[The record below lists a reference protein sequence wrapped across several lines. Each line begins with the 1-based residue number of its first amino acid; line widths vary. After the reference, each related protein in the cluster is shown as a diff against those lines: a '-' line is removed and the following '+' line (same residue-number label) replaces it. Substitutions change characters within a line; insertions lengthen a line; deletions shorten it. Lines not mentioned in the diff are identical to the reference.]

1 MSTKPAG
8 ASPDRFRLYRGA
20 EGIITGTVV
29 CAAVIAA
36 AAGLSTSTAQLC
48 ISIIGTVIVYWLAH
62 VHASTIGHAVAQ
74 QVPLRSALRAGLIHS
89 APLAVVSLVPLSIL
103 LVAELFGAELQAAAT
118 IALCASIALLA
129 VYGFLAGYR
138 GGLGVR
144 GAIVSGVA
152 GMALG
157 VVILLLKA
165 AH

>member
-1 MSTKPAG
+1 M
-8 ASPDRFRLYRGA
+8 
-20 EGIITGTVV
+20 
-29 CAAVIAA
+29 
-36 AAGLSTSTAQLC
+36 
-48 ISIIGTVIVYWLAH
+48 
-62 VHASTIGHAVAQ
+62 
-74 QVPLRSALRAGLIHS
+74 
-89 APLAVVSLVPLSIL
+89 PLSIL